1 MAGVHR
7 TGGNVISARWQVT
20 LSDPMWHVS
29 SCSGVATLQLYACYL
44 LTYAEKLL
52 AGVRFDDHSSVFIT
66 FIIICV
72 NQVQVFRFTFLP
84 VIPTLSVSMFIS
96 ASVRFLVLLSFTH
109 ILDVSLSVSGR
120 LFVDSSAK
128 LVPCDGVKTIEP

>member
-1 MAGVHR
+1 M
-7 TGGNVISARWQVT
+7 
-20 LSDPMWHVS
+20 
-29 SCSGVATLQLYACYL
+29 
-44 LTYAEKLL
+44 
-52 AGVRFDDHSSVFIT
+52 RFDDHSSVFIT
-66 FIIICV
+66 FIMICV
-72 NQVQVFRFTFLP
+72 NQVQVYLLP

>member
-66 FIIICV
+66 FIMICV
-72 NQVQVFRFTFLP
+72 NQVYLLP